1 MENEGA
7 IEAGDCQKIGQALTM
22 LGAAY
27 RSDWMD
33 FDGRTLRMQL
43 DELAGFLSG
52 TQRGFDLEGWA
63 VTVGICPVGGG
74 WTENCLV
81 KTDGKYECDHVIEYY
96 KSKETV
102 ND

>member
-1 MENEGA
+1 MEDEGA
-7 IEAGDCQKIGQALTM
+7 IRAGDCQKIGQALKM

-27 RSDWMD
+27 RSDWSD

-43 DELAGFLSG
+43 DELAEYLSG
-52 TQRGFDLEGWA
+52 KVSAFDLEGWA
-63 VTVGICPVGGG
+63 VMVGICPVEGG
-74 WTENCLV
+74 WTENCSI